1 MMMQSNINIAIR
13 NLTKAYGKDK
23 GIFDLNLVLES
34 GGVNLII
41 GKNGSGKTTLL
52 KCIMSLVK
60 YSGKIDKRRVKIGY
74 APENFIMPEYFT
86 VEEFLVNIG
95 RIKGVAKPYLI
106 TQSYDYF
113 QLFNMEKYRNKLIR
127 TLSAGTKQKLNLI
140 QALIH
145 EPKIIILDEPLVSLD
160 DESQKNLL
168 KILNHLAKDRLV
180 IISTHNPEKFKSR
193 FKRIYCID
201 NGKIS

>member
-1 MMMQSNINIAIR
+1 MMMQSSINIAIN

-34 GGVNLII
+34 GEVNLII

-52 KCIMSLVK
+52 KCIMKLVK
-60 YSGKIDKRRVKIGY
+60 YTGKIDKRRLKMGY

-106 TQSYDYF
+106 NETYDYF
-113 QLFNMEKYRNKLIR
+113 DIFNMEKYRHKLIK
-127 TLSAGTKQKLNLI
+127 TLSNGTKQKLNLI

-160 DESQKNLL
+160 EESQKHLL
-168 KILNHLAKDRLV
+168 KILNHLAKSRLV
-180 IISTHNPEKFKSR
+180 IISTHNPDKFKTR
-193 FKRIYCID
+193 FKRIYEID
-201 NGKIS
+201 NGKII